1 MFIIVSSNH
10 SPQKSDVECGVS
22 FLFSSA
28 RFSCWKVDED
38 VSCCFSLCLYI
49 LSSSHQNIIYFHHL
63 IKISEF
69 FQLYFVYR
77 VVTSYSSQ
85 SANNDN
91 PDSQSCRELYLRKW
105 FLFFFMFLIQVL
117 VLPTFCRQRIKHGCK
132 STEVSVKSWY
142 ANLCRTAQ
150 NRSCQKKKQYKR
162 VALSDKRR

>member
-1 MFIIVSSNH
+1 MHSSSFH
-10 SPQKSDVECGVS
+10 QIARQKKSDVECGMS

-49 LSSSHQNIIYFHHL
+49 LSSSHQNIRIFPAVFCL
-63 IKISEF
+63 PCSNVLF
-69 FQLYFVYR
+69 LL
-77 VVTSYSSQ
+77 

-117 VLPTFCRQRIKHGCK
+117 VLPTFCRQRVKHGCK
-132 STEVSVKSWY
+132 ATEVSVKSWY
-142 ANLCRTAQ
+142 ANLCGTAQ
-150 NRSCQKKKQYKR
+150 NRSCQKKMQYKR
-162 VALSDKRR
+162 VALSGKRR

>member
-49 LSSSHQNIIYFHHL
+49 LSSFHQNIRIFP
-63 IKISEF
+63 
-69 FQLYFVYR
+69 
-77 VVTSYSSQ
+77 VVFCLLCSNVLFLLSV
-85 SANNDN
+85 NNDN
-91 PDSQSCRELYLRKW
+91 PDLQSCRELYLRKW

-117 VLPTFCRQRIKHGCK
+117 VLPTFCRQRVKHDCK
-132 STEVSVKSWY
+132 ATEVSVKSWY
-142 ANLCRTAQ
+142 ANLCGTAQ
-150 NRSCQKKKQYKR
+150 NRSCKKKMQYKR
-162 VALSDKRR
+162 VALSGKRR